1 MSDRTGADRESAG
14 TADEWAGPREAPSWA
29 ASEQARYAMG
39 PPISQPSAEPWWE
52 SPTSGEP
59 PAGPA
64 PHPFRSRPTP
74 AARVPAEPE
83 AAPEQPPAPTPE
95 PPPAANEAAPAPAP
109 APAPVEDAAP
119 SAVAVAAPPKPEQ
132 KPDPVRETEHPAG
145 PPAPEAAPL
154 ARDDDAVRG
163 ARGPEHPA
171 PEPTGAAA
179 PDDRDAVGGPAVAPV
194 SSRFVDVAAVTLI
207 LTELLIRAWAA
218 WGGYFSL
225 DDFTFA
231 RLAAEK
237 GLTPDLLFTPY
248 NSHFMP
254 GAYLLVWVETTIA
267 PLDYRV
273 VAGVDLALI
282 AISFALIWLL
292 IRRLAGP
299 RLAALIPLAIVL
311 FSPITLP
318 ATLWWAVSINQL
330 AMLIAIPAALL
341 AQLSYVRTGRKF
353 SGALAVVVTAL
364 ALPFYE
370 KAALLVPLVF
380 VFTVILQPHADLPD
394 RLKSALL
401 RHRAQWISFVLLGL
415 VYAGIYVTRPL
426 DKRSDS
432 AVDLGGLLGNA
443 ATNSVP
449 SGLLGGPWSWKAIG
463 AVDASANP
471 PLALRLVAC
480 AIILAVIALTVYRR
494 PLAYQAWILL
504 GGMLLFDVLVLAV
517 GRLQLGSGAAM
528 EFRYFTDLAPVA
540 AIALTLAMFG
550 PPEWATTW
558 PQRAG
563 IEWPPVLGGTR
574 LNLANPNAVVLP
586 LVVALFVSSLVST
599 VKYSNRW
606 HENPAKG
613 YVTNAEKSIL
623 AMGRPVDLYNGAV
636 PEKVAWGVLN
646 PTNFP
651 SRLMAPLDL
660 PINPDP
666 DVSKDLYVLDQ
677 TGQLTHA
684 VVTSAKAP
692 PGNVKNCG
700 YRISGK
706 RVPVFLDKVLFN
718 WWWYAELH
726 YTAKQTTPAVF
737 NSANTLGRQITFEQ
751 GEHVLWVKV
760 KGPAGWIT
768 FDNVPKSAGV
778 CLTAASVG
786 VANPGEPVSPSG
798 N

>member
-1 MSDRTGADRESAG
+1 MPVA
-14 TADEWAGPREAPSWA
+14 EA
-29 ASEQARYAMG
+29 
-39 PPISQPSAEPWWE
+39 
-52 SPTSGEP
+52 
-59 PAGPA
+59 
-64 PHPFRSRPTP
+64 
-74 AARVPAEPE
+74 VP
-83 AAPEQPPAPTPE
+83 
-95 PPPAANEAAPAPAP
+95 
-109 APAPVEDAAP
+109 
-119 SAVAVAAPPKPEQ
+119 
-132 KPDPVRETEHPAG
+132 
-145 PPAPEAAPL
+145 
-154 ARDDDAVRG
+154 
-163 ARGPEHPA
+163 
-171 PEPTGAAA
+171 
-179 PDDRDAVGGPAVAPV
+179 PV
-194 SSRFVDVAAVTLI
+194 SARFVDIAAITLI

-237 GLTPDLLFTPY
+237 GLSGDLLFTPY

-254 GAYLLVWVETTIA
+254 GAYLMVWAETTIA

-273 VAGVDLALI
+273 VAGVDLALL
-282 AISFALIWLL
+282 AISFGLIWLL
-292 IRRLAGP
+292 VRRLAGP
-299 RLAALIPLAIVL
+299 RLAALIPLAVAL

-330 AMLIAIPAALL
+330 AMLIAIPGALL
-341 AQLSYVRTGRKF
+341 AQLAYVRTGKRRY
-353 SGALAVVVTAL
+353 GVIAVLAAAL

-370 KAALLVPLVF
+370 KAALIVPLVF
-380 VFTVILQPHADLPD
+380 AFTVLLQPHADLPD
-394 RLKSALL
+394 RLKATL
-401 RHRAQWISFVLLGL
+401 RRFKAQWISFVLVGA

-426 DKRSDS
+426 DKRADS
-432 AVDLGGLLGNA
+432 AVDLGGLFGNA

-449 SGLLGGPWSWKAIG
+449 TGLLGGPWSWKAIG
-463 AVDASANP
+463 AVDASAHP
-471 PLALRLVAC
+471 PVALRIVAC

-494 PLAYQAWILL
+494 PLAYQAWLLL

-540 AIALTLAMFG
+540 GVALTLAMFG
-550 PPEWATTW
+550 PPEWAATW
-558 PQRAG
+558 SQRTG

-606 HENPAKG
+606 HENPAKD
-613 YVTNAEKSIL
+613 YVTNAQKSIV
-623 AMGRPVDLYNGAV
+623 AMGRQVDLYNGAV

-666 DVSKDLYVLDQ
+666 AVSKDLYVLD
-677 TGQLTHA
+677 GSGNLTHA
-684 VVTSAKAP
+684 RVDGAKAP
-692 PGNVKNCG
+692 TGTVRNCG
-700 YRISGK
+700 YRVSGK
-706 RVPVFLDKVLFN
+706 RFPVFLDKVLFN

-726 YTAKQTTPAVF
+726 YTAQQTTTVVF
-737 NSANTLGRQITFEQ
+737 NSANTRGRQITFEK

-760 KGPAGWIT
+760 TGPAAWIT
-768 FDNVPKSAGV
+768 FDDVSRSAGV
-778 CLTAASVG
+778 CLSYAAVG
-786 VANPGEPVSPSG
+786 VALPGDPVSPGG